1 MSNENDETPK
11 NQNAGN
17 QGDNNNRE
25 TDSEQK
31 GEMLKDIKSELGK
44 LNKTLNSMVDKLRK
58 MQQHLEKELSR
69 YEKNLTKRE
78 HELNGKVRKLKNS
91 EENLKKRQ
99 EKLNANKVR
108 KCTCCCASR
117 IIIAVLIVVCLVFS
131 ICVFNSMKNC
141 EITVN
146 ETTTFALDYNKN
158 PAMPIISEMEAQLA
172 TTTTDNTR
180 LNYNGK
186 PPCPPRYDKIVQKR
200 VNWYPV
206 FGMTYFVVLAGTVVA
221 LIVLLAKD
229 DSWFR
234 CAKLD
239 ELHVIKE
246 KLLEGEVNDS
256 ANKTEIEDKS
266 AQRTTNMGKDSNT
279 NTKITE
285 TTKTNTT
292 TEITDQRAE
301 LLKHYMNCV
310 VEI

>member
-117 IIIAVLIVVCLVFS
+117 IIIAVLIVVVCLVFS
-131 ICVFNSMKNC
+131 KCTLDAMKNC

-146 ETTTFALDYNKN
+146 ETTTFALDYDKN
-158 PAMPIISEMEAQLA
+158 PAMPII
-172 TTTTDNTR
+172 
-180 LNYNGK
+180 NGK
-186 PPCPPRYDKIVQKR
+186 KATPAIDDTNFDNNRKRHRPPYHGKVVQEKT
-200 VNWYPV
+200 NMYPI
-206 FGMTYFVVLAGTVVA
+206 FCMAYFVVLVGTLAA
-221 LIVLLAKD
+221 LIVLFAKD
-229 DSWFR
+229 DSWLK

-239 ELHVIKE
+239 ELREIRE
-246 KLLEGEVNDS
+246 KFFAGEVNDS
-256 ANKTEIEDKS
+256 ANKTETK
-266 AQRTTNMGKDSNT
+266 TTT
-279 NTKITE
+279 TTE
-285 TTKTNTT
+285 TTDN
-292 TEITDQRAE
+292 RAE

-310 VEI
+310 ADI

>member
-1 MSNENDETPK
+1 MK
-11 NQNAGN
+11 N
-17 QGDNNNRE
+17 
-25 TDSEQK
+25 TTF
-31 GEMLKDIKSELGK
+31 LFI
-44 LNKTLNSMVDKLRK
+44 
-58 MQQHLEKELSR
+58 H
-69 YEKNLTKRE
+69 
-78 HELNGKVRKLKNS
+78 
-91 EENLKKRQ
+91 
-99 EKLNANKVR
+99 
-108 KCTCCCASR
+108 R
-117 IIIAVLIVVCLVFS
+117 IIIVGLIAACLGFS
-131 ICVFNSMKNC
+131 IRVFKSMKNC

-146 ETTTFALDYNKN
+146 ETITFALDYNKN

-206 FGMTYFVVLAGTVVA
+206 FSMTYFVVLAGTLAA
-221 LIVLLAKD
+221 LIVLFAKD
-229 DSWFR
+229 DSWLK

-239 ELHVIKE
+239 ELHEIKE
-246 KLLEGEVNDS
+246 KLLKGEVNDS

-266 AQRTTNMGKDSNT
+266 AQKTTNMGKDSNT

-285 TTKTNTT
+285 TTKTNKT

-310 VEI
+310 ADI